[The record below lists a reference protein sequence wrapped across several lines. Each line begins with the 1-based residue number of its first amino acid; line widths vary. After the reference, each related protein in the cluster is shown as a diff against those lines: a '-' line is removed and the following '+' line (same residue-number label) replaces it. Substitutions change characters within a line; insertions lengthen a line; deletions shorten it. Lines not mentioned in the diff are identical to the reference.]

1 MRGQRAAVSRQPSAI
16 FRRVLAG
23 AAEVA
28 GLLWEKGWA
37 ERNAGNLS
45 FDVTDLVPAADGAGD
60 SAAATRLPRPF
71 PELGG
76 RRILV
81 TAAGSRMRE
90 IAQDPDRFCGVL
102 QCSSEGSLHH
112 VAWEGCGAGA
122 FVPTSELPSHLAIHA
137 ALRRRRSP
145 HRAIVHTHPTE
156 LLALSHDRRVQG
168 EAQLN
173 QLLWAMHPE
182 AVVVVPGGMG
192 VVPYF
197 LPGTLEQGLAAGA
210 AMERHDVA
218 LWEKHGAVAAG
229 ATFAEA
235 FDLLDT
241 MNKAARLLLLC
252 RAAGYEPEGL
262 TDAQLDE
269 LRGAGGGGTG
279 R

>member
-1 MRGQRAAVSRQPSAI
+1 VTGGLRDNTE
-16 FRRVLAG
+16 FWRVLAS

-45 FDVTDLVPAADGAGD
+45 FDVTDLVPAADVSTAASGA
-60 SAAATRLPRPF
+60 TQLPRSV

-90 IAQDPDRFCGVL
+90 IARDPDRFCGVL
-102 QCSSEGSLHH
+102 QCSSDGSRHH
-112 VAWEGCGAGA
+112 VAWAGRGAGA
-122 FVPTSELPSHLAIHA
+122 FVPTSELPSHLSIHA

-145 HRAIVHTHPTE
+145 HRAIIHAHPTE

-173 QLLWAMHPE
+173 RLLWAMHPE
-182 AVVVVPGGMG
+182 AVVVVPGGIG
-192 VVPYF
+192 VVPYI
-197 LPGTLEQGLAAGA
+197 LPGTMEQGLAAGA

-218 LWEKHGAVAAG
+218 LWEKHGAVAAS

-241 MNKAARLLLLC
+241 LNKAARLLLLC

-269 LRGAGGGGTG
+269 LRRA
-279 R
+279 

>member
-1 MRGQRAAVSRQPSAI
+1 MTGGLRDNTE
-16 FRRVLAG
+16 FWRVLAS

-45 FDVTDLVPAADGAGD
+45 FDVTDLVPAADV
-60 SAAATRLPRPF
+60 SAAASGATQLPRSV

-102 QCSSEGSLHH
+102 QCSSEGSRYH
-112 VAWEGCGAGA
+112 VAWEGRGAGA
-122 FVPTSELPSHLAIHA
+122 FAPTSELPSHLSIHA
-137 ALRRRRSP
+137 ALRRRSTL
-145 HRAIVHTHPTE
+145 RAIVHAHPTE

-173 QLLWAMHPE
+173 RLLWAMHPE
-182 AVVVVPGGMG
+182 AVVVAPGGIG
-192 VVPYF
+192 VVPYI
-197 LPGTLEQGLAAGA
+197 LPGTMEQGLAAGA

-218 LWEKHGAVAAG
+218 LWEKHGAVAVG

-241 MNKAARLLLLC
+241 LNKAARLLLLC

-262 TDAQLDE
+262 TAAQLDE
-269 LRGAGGGGTG
+269 LRRA
-279 R
+279 

>member
-1 MRGQRAAVSRQPSAI
+1 MTGGLRDNTE
-16 FRRVLAG
+16 FWRVLASV
-23 AAEVA
+23 AEVA

-45 FDVTDLVPAADGAGD
+45 FDVTDLVPAADASGFAPGA
-60 SAAATRLPRPF
+60 TQLPRSV

-102 QCSSEGSLHH
+102 QCSSEGSRYH
-112 VAWEGCGAGA
+112 VVWGGRGAGG
-122 FVPTSELPSHLAIHA
+122 FVPTSELPSHLFIQA

-145 HRAIVHTHPTE
+145 RCAVVHAHPTE

-173 QLLWAMHPE
+173 RLLWAMHPE
-182 AVVVVPGGMG
+182 AVVVVPGGIG
-192 VVPYF
+192 VVPYV
-197 LPGTLEQGLAAGA
+197 LPGTVEQGLAAGA
-210 AMERHDVA
+210 AMERHDLA
-218 LWEKHGAVAAG
+218 LWEKHGAVSAG

-269 LRGAGGGGTG
+269 LRRA
-279 R
+279 

>member
-1 MRGQRAAVSRQPSAI
+1 VKGERGRLRDASA
-16 FRRVLAG
+16 FESVLAG

-45 FDVTDLVPAADGAGD
+45 FDVTDLLPAADGAGD
-60 SAAATRLPRPF
+60 SAGATPLPRPF
-71 PELGG
+71 SELGG
-76 RRILV
+76 RRFLV

-90 IAQDPDRFCGVL
+90 IAQDPDRFCGLL
-102 QCSSEGSLHH
+102 QCSSDGSLHH

-137 ALRRRRSP
+137 ALLRRRSP

-173 QLLWAMHPE
+173 RLLWAMHPE
-182 AVVVVPGGMG
+182 AVIVVPGGIG
-192 VVPYF
+192 VVPFF
-197 LPGTLEQGLAAGA
+197 LPGTMEQGLAAGA

-218 LWEKHGAVAAG
+218 LWEKHGAAAAG

>member
-1 MRGQRAAVSRQPSAI
+1 MRGKRGRLRDASA
-16 FRRVLAG
+16 FESVLAG

-45 FDVTDLVPAADGAGD
+45 FDVTDLVPAVDGAGD
-60 SAAATRLPRPF
+60 SAAAPLLPRPF

-112 VAWEGCGAGA
+112 VAWEGGGAGA

-137 ALRRRRSP
+137 ALLRRRSP

-173 QLLWAMHPE
+173 RLLWAMHPE

-192 VVPYF
+192 VVPYI
-197 LPGTLEQGLAAGA
+197 LPGTMEQGLAAGA

-218 LWEKHGAVAAG
+218 LWKKHGAVAAG

-269 LRGAGGGGTG
+269 LRGARGSGTG
-279 R
+279 A

>member
-1 MRGQRAAVSRQPSAI
+1 VRSKGGRLRDASA
-16 FRRVLAG
+16 FESVLAG

-28 GLLWEKGWA
+28 RLLWEKGWA

-45 FDVTDLVPAADGAGD
+45 FDVTDLVPAADV
-60 SAAATRLPRPF
+60 SAAASGATQLPRSV

-112 VAWEGCGAGA
+112 VAWEGRGAGA

-137 ALRRRRSP
+137 ALLRRRSP

-173 QLLWAMHPE
+173 RLLWAMHPE
-182 AVVVVPGGMG
+182 AVVVVPGGIG
-192 VVPYF
+192 VVPYI
-197 LPGTLEQGLAAGA
+197 LPGTMEQGLAAGA

-218 LWEKHGAVAAG
+218 LWEKHGAVAAS

-269 LRGAGGGGTG
+269 LRRACGSGTG
-279 R
+279 A

>member
-1 MRGQRAAVSRQPSAI
+1 VTGGLRDNTE
-16 FRRVLAG
+16 FWRVLAS

-45 FDVTDLVPAADGAGD
+45 FDVTDLVSAADGAGASV
-60 SAAATRLPRPF
+60 SATQLPRPF

-112 VAWEGCGAGA
+112 VAWEGRGAGA

-137 ALRRRRSP
+137 ALLRRRSP

-168 EAQLN
+168 EARLS

-182 AVVVVPGGMG
+182 AVIVVPGGIG
-192 VVPYF
+192 VVPYIP
-197 LPGTLEQGLAAGA
+197 PGTIEQGLAAGA

-269 LRGAGGGGTG
+269 LRRACGGGTG
-279 R
+279 A

>member
-1 MRGQRAAVSRQPSAI
+1 VTGGLRDNTE
-16 FRRVLAG
+16 FWRVLAS

-45 FDVTDLVPAADGAGD
+45 FDVTDLVPAADVL
-60 SAAATRLPRPF
+60 AAAPGTTQLPGPI

-90 IAQDPDRFCGVL
+90 IARDPDLFCGVL
-102 QCSSEGSLHH
+102 QCSSEGSRYH
-112 VAWEGCGAGA
+112 VAWEGRGAGA
-122 FVPTSELPSHLAIHA
+122 FVPSSELPSHLCIHA
-137 ALRRRRSP
+137 ALRRRST
-145 HRAIVHTHPTE
+145 HRAIVHAHPTE

-173 QLLWAMHPE
+173 RLLWAMHPE
-182 AVVVVPGGMG
+182 AVVVVPGGIG
-192 VVPYF
+192 VVPYI
-197 LPGTLEQGLAAGA
+197 LPGTMEQGLAAGA

-241 MNKAARLLLLC
+241 LNKAARLLLLC

-262 TDAQLDE
+262 TEAQLDE
-269 LRGAGGGGTG
+269 LRHA
-279 R
+279 